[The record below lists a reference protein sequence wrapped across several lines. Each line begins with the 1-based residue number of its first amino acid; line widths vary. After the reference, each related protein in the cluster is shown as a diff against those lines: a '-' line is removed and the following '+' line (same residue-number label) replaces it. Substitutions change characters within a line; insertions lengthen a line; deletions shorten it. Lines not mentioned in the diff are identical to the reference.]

1 MYLQIYS
8 SLGVIGLKGGQRF
21 VMTIVLIEFDE
32 AYFTGMWR
40 GLWGQDGLTVHN
52 APLSLRV

>member
-1 MYLQIYS
+1 MCIYRFFS

-32 AYFTGMWR
+32 AYFTGMWGVR
-40 GLWGQDGLTVHN
+40 ELGDIIHVHRN
-52 APLSLRV
+52 VA